1 MGLFLSLSHSESHLT
16 TEDGAVIVPDA
27 ENRVGLAQIEFGFK
41 SMDSVDVNLLPK
53 NWIQNH
59 FKWIVWKL
67 ASYDRMFASQF
78 DRCLTVENVV
88 QQLKYRFVFHLFVFI
103 FFAKIYKIK
112 NRYDREI
119 DKAERPIVR
128 KILEKDDTSQ
138 RRMVL
143 CVANIKV
150 RINCQNC
157 VKSFI

>member
-1 MGLFLSLSHSESHLT
+1 M
-16 TEDGAVIVPDA
+16 PDA

-59 FKWIVWKL
+59 FKWIIWKL

-88 QQLKYRFVFHLFVFI
+88 QQLKYRFVPQISLLI
-103 FFAKIYKIK
+103 FLLKYKIK

-128 KILEKDDTSQ
+128 RILEKDDTSQ

-150 RINCQNC
+150 RVNCQNC
-157 VKSFI
+157 RKFYISEST

>member
-1 MGLFLSLSHSESHLT
+1 MLSHSESHLT

-59 FKWIVWKL
+59 FKWIIWKL

-88 QQLKYRFVFHLFVFI
+88 QQLKYRFVPQISLLI
-103 FFAKIYKIK
+103 FLLKYKIK

-128 KILEKDDTSQ
+128 RILEKDDTSQ

-150 RINCQNC
+150 RVNCQNC
-157 VKSFI
+157 RKFYISEST

>member
-1 MGLFLSLSHSESHLT
+1 M
-16 TEDGAVIVPDA
+16 PDA
-27 ENRVGLAQIEFGFK
+27 ENRVGLAQIEFGLK

-59 FKWIVWKL
+59 FKWIIWKL

-88 QQLKYRFVFHLFVFI
+88 QQLKYRFVPQISLLI
-103 FFAKIYKIK
+103 FLLKYKIK

-128 KILEKDDTSQ
+128 RILEKDDTSQ

-150 RINCQNC
+150 RVNCQNC
-157 VKSFI
+157 GKFYISEST